1 MMRGLRAPP
10 PVTMTRRG
18 SSGRKARY
26 AAAALLATAAFLGL
40 QPRNLSTGFRVET
53 TFGVDYRHQAVAT
66 TDVPAKMRA
75 KLQAELPRLVGAE
88 NLADVQVA
96 FAGANSSSLDYA
108 VWADLRGAAAP
119 LRTRL
124 PGLLQR
130 LLVEACNENG
140 WTIPFPQLTV
150 HRE

>member
-1 MMRGLRAPP
+1 MRPRRFSACNPG
-10 PVTMTRRG
+10 TCRRG
-18 SSGRKARY
+18 SGWK
-26 AAAALLATAAFLGL
+26 TI
-40 QPRNLSTGFRVET
+40 
-53 TFGVDYRHQAVAT
+53 FGVDYRHQAVAT

-119 LRTRL
+119 LRARL